1 MNPLFAISLL
11 ALAAIASMS
20 ACSEGR
26 PELYP
31 DVTRAPHPY
40 GYHYHRTQSEPLTEE
55 MAPQA
60 KRILL
65 VHGGGL
71 LVGSPRHWRFDE
83 LSRNLATHGFEVLS
97 LEYPLLWQGLTLEK
111 GGSLVHC
118 ALASF
123 AGEAPVAIVGISAGA
138 WLSSR
143 ALALPAPP
151 GCENH
156 PRVDRYAAISPM
168 LNAQDAW
175 GPWLIASWFERTFSP
190 PEMPRSQLPERL
202 LIIHGQDDWLV
213 PEPTSRKLC
222 ADPKAQHCRRHV
234 ISGGH
239 FLIGDGLPGSPEM
252 GEQLWSFLAAP

>member
-1 MNPLFAISLL
+1 MKLLLALPLL
-11 ALAAIASMS
+11 ALASIASLP
-20 ACSEGR
+20 ACSDGR

-40 GYHYHRTQSEPLTEE
+40 GYHYRRT
-55 MAPQA
+55 APQPLPGNDTTPT
-60 KRILL
+60 KRVLL

-83 LSRNLATHGFEVLS
+83 LSRNLAAHGFEVLS
-97 LEYPLLWQGLTLEK
+97 LEYPLLWQRLTLEK
-111 GGSLVHC
+111 GRTLVHC

-123 AGEAPVAIVGISAGA
+123 AGSEPVSIVGISAGA

-143 ALALPAPP
+143 ALALPPPP

-156 PRVDRYAAISPM
+156 PPVDRYAAISPM

-175 GPWLIASWFERTFSP
+175 GPWFIASWFERTLSP
-190 PEMPRSQLPERL
+190 PVLLRTQLPERL

-222 ADPKAQHCRRHV
+222 TEPQAQRCSRHV

-239 FLIGDGLPGSPEM
+239 FLVGDGLPGSTAM
-252 GEQLWSFLAAP
+252 GKELWTFLAAP